1 MMPVQCKYKAGL
13 PRWMAIGAVA
23 FLLDMVASG
32 QVPDGARQLLVAVA
46 TGWDSQR
53 ATMQCFQRDGK
64 NSPWRGVF
72 PAGWPVLLGRNGL
85 AWGRGAFSPPD
96 DGHPRK
102 AEKDGRAPAGIF
114 ALGRLHGY
122 AATAPRGTTWP
133 YLQVGPYDAWID
145 DPRLPHYNEH
155 VRVDPRRI
163 PDWFESQR
171 MRLGDNAYKWLLE
184 IRHNTDPPKPGCGSA
199 IFFHVRRG
207 PDRPTAGCT
216 SMAVEDLER
225 VIVWLRPEAKPHYV
239 LLPREEYDKL
249 RNDWRLP

>member
-1 MMPVQCKYKAGL
+1 MRVQCKYKVNFRRLLTAGSAL
-13 PRWMAIGAVA
+13 
-23 FLLDMVASG
+23 FLFDTVLMS
-32 QVPDGARQLLVAVA
+32 QVPDDVRQLLLAIA
-46 TGWDSQR
+46 PGWDSPR
-53 ATMQCFQRDGK
+53 AAMQCFQRDGK
-64 NSPWRGVF
+64 SDPWRAAF
-72 PAGWPVLLGRNGL
+72 RAEWPVLLGRRGL

-96 DGHPRK
+96 DHQPRK
-102 AEKDGRAPAGIF
+102 TEKDGRAPAGVF

-122 AATAPRGTTWP
+122 APAPPQGATWP

-184 IRHNTDPPKPGCGSA
+184 IKHNTGPPKPGSGSA

-216 SMAVEDLER
+216 SMALEDLER

-239 LLPREEYDKL
+239 LLPRDAHEKL
-249 RNDWRLP
+249 RINWRLP

>member
-1 MMPVQCKYKAGL
+1 MRVQCKYKVNLRILLLAGVSISWL
-13 PRWMAIGAVA
+13 KTLAI
-23 FLLDMVASG
+23 S
-32 QVPDGARQLLVAVA
+32 QVPDQARQLLVAVA
-46 TGWDSQR
+46 SGWNSQR
-53 ATMQCFQRDGK
+53 AMMQCFQRDGE
-64 NSPWRGVF
+64 NDPWRAAF
-72 PAGWPVLLGRNGL
+72 RAQWPVLLGRNGL

-96 DGHPRK
+96 NNQPRK

-122 AATAPRGTTWP
+122 APAAPRGATWP

-155 VRVDPRRI
+155 VRVDPRNM
-163 PDWFESQR
+163 PDWFESQK

-184 IRHNTDPPKPGCGSA
+184 IRHNTDPPKPGSGSA
-199 IFFHVRRG
+199 IFFHVQRG

-216 SMAVEDLER
+216 SMTLEDLER

-239 LLPREEYDKL
+239 LLPRGAYERL
-249 RNDWRLP
+249 RKEWGLP